1 MRHSARFLS
10 GDTCPQILEAARL
23 LRYSTLREYDFCYN
37 IAEIYGCKP
46 LKTEGDNLYNF
57 LLTLY
62 HYGIIQGIRARACK
76 AKRMR
81 YPDSNY

>member
-1 MRHSARFLS
+1 MSKTDEALRKVLS

-37 IAEIYGCKP
+37 IAEIYGCRP
-46 LKTEGDNLYNF
+46 LETEGDNLYNF

-62 HYGIIQGIRARACK
+62 HYGIIQGIRAERARRK
-76 AKRMR
+76 G
-81 YPDSNY
+81 